1 MINVKY
7 ARTTVAALTLSAAG
21 FAGVV
26 LHESYSNNA
35 IIPVP
40 GDVPTIGFGSTV
52 HEDGMPVRMGE
63 TITPPK
69 AVRLSVA
76 HISKDEKGLRQ
87 CLGETAALYQHE
99 WDAYVSFAYN
109 VGLRNFCSSSIPAKV
124 RAGQYAEACQVMS
137 QYVCGPATQV
147 TRAKPGQKCYHP
159 NRPLRVLK
167 GLVNRRGEEVATC
180 LGSEV
185 K

>member
-1 MINVKY
+1 MIKY
-7 ARTTVAALTLSAAG
+7 PRSTIAALTLSAAG
-21 FAGVV
+21 FASLV
-26 LHESYSNNA
+26 LHENYVNNA
-35 IIPVP
+35 MIPVP
-40 GDVPTIGFGSTV
+40 GDVPTVGFGSTV

-76 HISKDEKGLRQ
+76 HISKDEKGVRQ
-87 CLGETAALYQHE
+87 CLGEAATLYQHE
-99 WDAYVSFAYN
+99 WDAYIRFAYN
-109 VGLRNFCSSSIPAKV
+109 VGLRNFCQSSIPAKV
-124 RAGQYAEACQVMS
+124 RAGQYTEACQVMS
-137 QYVCGPATQV
+137 QYVCGPATQA

-159 NRPLRVLK
+159 DRPLRVLQ
-167 GLVNRRGEEVATC
+167 GLVNRRGEEVAAC

>member
-1 MINVKY
+1 MVMIKY
-7 ARTTVAALTLSAAG
+7 PRSTIAALTLSAAG
-21 FAGVV
+21 FAGIV
-26 LHESYSNNA
+26 LHEGYSNNA

-40 GDVPTIGFGSTV
+40 GDVPTVGFGSTV
-52 HEDGMPVRMGE
+52 HEDGSPVKMGE
-63 TITPPK
+63 TIAPPK

-76 HISKDEKGLRQ
+76 HIAKDEKGMRQ
-87 CLGETAALYQHE
+87 CLGDGAQLYQHE
-99 WDAYVSFAYN
+99 WDAYTSFTYN

-124 RAGQYAEACQVMS
+124 RAGQYAEACQVMG
-137 QYVCGPATQV
+137 QYVCGPATQA

-159 NRPLRVLK
+159 TRPLRVLQ

-180 LGSEV
+180 LGSEA

>member
-1 MINVKY
+1 MIKY
-7 ARTTVAALTLSAAG
+7 PRSTIAALTLSAAG
-21 FAGVV
+21 FASVV
-26 LHESYSNNA
+26 LHEGWSNNA

-52 HEDGMPVRMGE
+52 HEDGTPVRMGE
-63 TITPPK
+63 AIAPPK
-69 AVRLSVA
+69 AVRLSVS
-76 HISKDEKGLRQ
+76 HIAKDETKLRK
-87 CLGETAALYQHE
+87 CLGDDVQLYQHE

-109 VGLRNFCSSSIPAKV
+109 VGVGNFCNSSIPAKV
-124 RAGQYAEACQVMS
+124 RAGQYAEACKVMG
-137 QYVCGPATQV
+137 QYVCGPATQA

-159 NRPLRVLK
+159 TRPLRVLQ

-180 LGSEV
+180 LGDEP